1 MPEIEPRDTAAGCA
15 LVTGS
20 ARGIGAAIVRSL
32 ASAGHD
38 VVVNYASEA
47 SVGDA
52 EALAKEVSSEY
63 QVDVL
68 VVRADVADFDEAKRL
83 VESALER
90 FGHIDVL
97 VNNAGVN
104 RDGLLMRMKE
114 ADFDD
119 VVAVDLKG
127 VFNMCRHAVK
137 SMMKQ
142 RHGRIVN
149 IASLSGVRGQAGQ
162 ANYSAAKAGVIG
174 FTKAEARELAPR
186 GITVNAV
193 APGFVE
199 TDMTASMNQD
209 VLERMRGQIPLGRL
223 GAPEDVANAVAFLAS
238 EQASYITGQVIQV
251 DGGLGI

>member
-1 MPEIEPRDTAAGCA
+1 MSEVSQAASAAGCA

-20 ARGIGAAIVRSL
+20 ARGIGAAIVRAL
-32 ASAGHD
+32 AAAGHN
-38 VVVNYASEA
+38 VVIDYASEG
-47 SVGDA
+47 SVADA
-52 EALAKEVSSEY
+52 ETLAKEVSSEY
-63 QVDVL
+63 QVDAL
-68 VVRADVADFDEAKRL
+68 VVRADVAEFDEAKHL
-83 VESALER
+83 VDSSLER
-90 FGHIDVL
+90 FGRIDVL
-97 VNNAGVN
+97 VNNAGIN

-199 TDMTASMNQD
+199 TDMTANMNQD
-209 VLERMRGQIPLGRL
+209 ALERMKGQIPLGRL
-223 GAPEDVANAVAFLAS
+223 GSPEDVANAVAFLAS